1 MISSSLFQLIYSYTI
16 LLECRDQSDPG
27 TSIYDSVQIFINQ
40 PPCCGDLV
48 VTSRLAGGTSF
59 ALTALNWINSQAG
72 AAPLNHQFF
81 VQPTPLSPFLAL
93 ADRSPNATSVTQLPP
108 SSSSN
113 GPNITVMV
121 IKESFLGAKA
131 NATALVVILGG
142 RTPHVPSW

>member
-48 VTSRLAGGTSF
+48 VTSLLAGGTSF
-59 ALTALNWINSQAG
+59 ALTALNWIDSQAG
-72 AAPLNHQFF
+72 AAPLYYQFF

-93 ADRSPNATSVTQLPP
+93 ADRSLNATLVTQLPP
-108 SSSSN
+108 SSLSN

-121 IKESFLGAKA
+121 IVESFLGAKA
-131 NATALVVILGG
+131 NATALVVTMPLQNVG
-142 RTPHVPSW
+142 VESW